1 MLPRVGKPVCACT
14 DGIKVSVKHPTNDV
28 CETCTPTY
36 APRRTHGMRTAGL
49 HLDRKHKERRGLK
62 QPSLPHARTPH
73 PCPPAGPRSEGRLS
87 LTPSGPWKN
96 LPPIFA
102 SAPAPRR
109 TRRYAGTSAQREAPW
124 KLEGTEMKDGGGAGL
139 RGAREPSPVLRNG
152 AAVFYNAR
160 SGISGDEVEGSGG
173 WMTLNS
179 RKIRFRVGETQRETF
194 RAGVGCARRQV
205 RRRTEDLKLI
215 INCQLQPSPIQEL
228 RTNQGRMDWKDAD
241 RRTSNKR
248 GSHTAEANRI
258 KLQSTSDS

>member
-1 MLPRVGKPVCACT
+1 MLPKSERQCARVPMESKCQLSTRRTTSARPVPR
-14 DGIKVSVKHPTNDV
+14 S
-28 CETCTPTY
+28 

-73 PCPPAGPRSEGRLS
+73 PCPPACPKSEGRQRPPAHLRVCTRAAPHSPLRWDERTARSS
-87 LTPSGPWKN
+87 LETGRDGDEG
-96 LPPIFA
+96 
-102 SAPAPRR
+102 RR
-109 TRRYAGTSAQREAPW
+109 E
-124 KLEGTEMKDGGGAGL
+124 EDGGGAGL

-152 AAVFYNAR
+152 YRATRWKV
-160 SGISGDEVEGSGG
+160 VG

-179 RKIRFRVGETQRETF
+179 REIRLRVGETQRETF
-194 RAGVGCARRQV
+194 RAGVGCAHRQA
-205 RRRTEDLKLI
+205 RRRTEDLKLS

-248 GSHTAEANRI
+248 GEATRQWPIESSCNRRRIRRQDVQVTAP
-258 KLQSTSDS
+258 S